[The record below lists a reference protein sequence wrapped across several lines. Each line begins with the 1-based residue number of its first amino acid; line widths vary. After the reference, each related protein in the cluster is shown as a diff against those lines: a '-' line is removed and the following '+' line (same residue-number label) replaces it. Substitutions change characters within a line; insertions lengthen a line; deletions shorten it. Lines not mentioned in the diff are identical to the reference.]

1 MIRTIRKTYQ
11 NLLLSAFWSPIT
23 QFCFFLKIAINP
35 AVLMFASCFLCQ
47 NIQREKLYNWGKF
60 HVILSLFKKQT
71 RIFLEI
77 KVKITNIKILLI
89 FAIIMVEYC
98 FDHQNDSLNLHFPK
112 FRLKKSLSVFHWS
125 NYEILFFSRFRDILR
140 LNNAVNLFR
149 PLTCSF
155 LSAL

>member
-1 MIRTIRKTYQ
+1 
-11 NLLLSAFWSPIT
+11 
-23 QFCFFLKIAINP
+23 
-35 AVLMFASCFLCQ
+35 MFEICFLCQ
-47 NIQREKLYNWGKF
+47 NNQREKLYQWCEF
-60 HVILSLFKKQT
+60 HVILSLFEKQT

-89 FAIIMVEYC
+89 FARIMVEYC

-125 NYEILFFSRFRDILR
+125 NYEILFFSRFRDISR
-140 LNNAVNLFR
+140 LNNAVHLFR

-155 LSAL
+155 LSALSSHIKKFLKNRPGLSKSIKYF